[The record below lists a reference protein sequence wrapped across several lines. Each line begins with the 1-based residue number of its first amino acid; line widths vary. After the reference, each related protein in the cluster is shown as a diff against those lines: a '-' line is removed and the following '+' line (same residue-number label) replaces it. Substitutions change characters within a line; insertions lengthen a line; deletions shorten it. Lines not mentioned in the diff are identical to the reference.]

1 MQRRGDSVVA
11 MSGMEVFGTHSSIP
25 EAITVVGT
33 GVVTPSIASAGDTRL
48 DRDNE
53 LLIAALRCLKFFDSV
68 WRQALY

>member
-33 GVVTPSIASAGDTRL
+33 GVVTPSIASADDAGL
-48 DRDNE
+48 DGDNE
-53 LLIAALRCLKFFDSV
+53 LLTSALRCLNIFDSM
-68 WRQALY
+68 RLRALY